1 MNSFEEMIREANQI
15 AAFADSRYSS
25 DWELAVRSEQFKMK
39 YGRTWT
45 SVLELTK

>member
-1 MNSFEEMIREANQI
+1 MNSFEEMVLEANRI

-25 DWELAVRSEQFKMK
+25 DWELAVRSEQFKVK

-45 SVLELTK
+45 SVLETIK

>member
-1 MNSFEEMIREANQI
+1 MNSFEEMVEEANQI

-25 DWELAVRSEQFKMK
+25 DWGLAVLSEQFKVK

>member
-1 MNSFEEMIREANQI
+1 MNSFKEMVEEANRI

-25 DWELAVRSEQFKMK
+25 DWELAVRSEQFEVK

-45 SVLELTK
+45 SVLEMIK

>member
-1 MNSFEEMIREANQI
+1 MVREAKQI

-25 DWELAVRSEQFKMK
+25 DWELAVRSEQFKIK

>member
-1 MNSFEEMIREANQI
+1 MIEEMVREAKQI

-25 DWELAVRSEQFKMK
+25 DWELAVRSEQFKIK